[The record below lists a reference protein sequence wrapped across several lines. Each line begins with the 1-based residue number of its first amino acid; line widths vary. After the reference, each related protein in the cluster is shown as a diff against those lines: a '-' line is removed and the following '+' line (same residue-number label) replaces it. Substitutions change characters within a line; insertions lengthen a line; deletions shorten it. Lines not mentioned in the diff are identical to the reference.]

1 MLTEHCFYIVPGKE
15 QQVQYCNREN
25 WQTVAPA
32 HFFHNPIKEGSHKN
46 IIIFNMM
53 QDNRYFRMN
62 SELVRQKTTS
72 LQVSFITI
80 GMLTSW
86 LIKAELAM
94 RKNVCNAQTLC
105 LRKST

>member
-1 MLTEHCFYIVPGKE
+1 MLHNMLTKHCFYIVPGKE

-32 HFFHNPIKEGSHKN
+32 HFFHNPIKEGSRKM

-62 SELVRQKTTS
+62 SELVGQENS
-72 LQVSFITI
+72 IIASFF
-80 GMLTSW
+80 
-86 LIKAELAM
+86 
-94 RKNVCNAQTLC
+94 NYN
-105 LRKST
+105 